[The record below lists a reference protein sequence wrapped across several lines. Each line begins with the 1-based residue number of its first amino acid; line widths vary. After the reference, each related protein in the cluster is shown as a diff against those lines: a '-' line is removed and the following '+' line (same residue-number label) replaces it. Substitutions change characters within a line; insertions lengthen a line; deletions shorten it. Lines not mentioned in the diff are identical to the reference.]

1 MRIFR
6 MPPFPNARPQ
16 SAENHYANIIRATAT
31 AHTTDGSAIKFTASD
46 FTCMPYCHI
55 AMPLHR
61 KSQWRVATRC
71 ELLLLIIIA
80 DTLCNEEGVCNGGDD
95 NDIHSVIALLSRFPR
110 ARRRGGS
117 LQRYRTDGRTDDA
130 RVPKRGIDLCC
141 AVLWRVASQTVIQT
155 EVHLSSRQLVLSHAV
170 RALSV
175 SLAWIIIA
183 MVGSWESRSE

>member
-1 MRIFR
+1 MILY
-6 MPPFPNARPQ
+6 NSARPQ

-31 AHTTDGSAIKFTASD
+31 AHTTDGSAIKFPASD

-117 LQRYRTDGRTDDA
+117 LQRYRTDGWRP
-130 RVPKRGIDLCC
+130 RSEKRHRP
-141 AVLWRVASQTVIQT
+141 VLWSAVEGSQPDSHTDRST
-155 EVHLSSRQLVLSHAV
+155 PVLPSVGFVTCSARAV
-170 RALSV
+170 SQSLR
-175 SLAWIIIA
+175 LAWIIIA
-183 MVGSWESRSE
+183 